1 MGNLLRLLAVGDDSC
16 CGMPE
21 NLDVFVDFENAQVKI
36 ARLHT
41 EIHNNLKESK
51 VEVSSHLMMF

>member
-21 NLDVFVDFENAQVKI
+21 NLDVFVDFENAQVK
-36 ARLHT
+36 RLT
-41 EIHNNLKESK
+41 TFDNPQ
-51 VEVSSHLMMF
+51 